1 MIEASRQFAMPYPL
15 PRPIPSLADRD
26 GEDHVFSTL
35 GGLRPRSV
43 SPTKNVGNRRRS
55 STIKST
61 LFSIFG
67 AAGGSG
73 SHQRGSSLPRSSSTL
88 SVGCGETAVEEDE
101 KSRRKSAAGGEL
113 GCLRHSRGS
122 FNGAISAPSSPE
134 QSSAN
139 EAEEGTASTSSCQR
153 DGVVDG
159 TTVGGNSTTC
169 SSTSNP
175 SRGSLKSFGREF
187 LCEYLTERGLLA
199 PKIISET
206 PDIRISIATSGDHV
220 FLPTM
225 SSSDDEYLA
234 RLNGLR
240 SDEEEAVEVEPDA
253 LQDRPLGNTPD
264 VPSHSLPGFS
274 DSTSLNDER
283 AIEDDTDDAS
293 DELPGGLETGG
304 SDTRT
309 CQRMSSLTSTSVATP
324 AFEIDNS
331 MATCTM
337 AVILSFPKV
346 TTLGNIRGELCSRV
360 RVYWHNGVPPTKS
373 FYEEFYCAGSLEW
386 ELNTNNAN
394 LYVPLN
400 VSSDEK
406 IIENNRNLRP
416 MKLFKNNSTEM
427 RPYLDKNQTR
437 TNLLKKVKLRKSQVF
452 QPGDYVFII
461 PVVFSN
467 HIPETLYMPSA
478 RVDYRFR
485 IATKISSDDQTA
497 VPGTDMDRGRQT
509 ETDQPSG
516 RRFSN
521 AIKKFKNNLHV
532 MNQAQTKSDELNEI
546 YSEYPIDVV
555 RTPPLISI
563 STANKPVY
571 INRVWANSLSY
582 EISFGQKYVPLG
594 SKVPVKIKLAPMCKG
609 IYLKRLRV
617 SVIEKI
623 TFVSKNYEYEY
634 DQIDPVAKDPYNPYF
649 SDFASRRKKERNIS
663 LLEVRTSEKGS
674 RAIREEIVENCIND
688 NLLAYAAADSD
699 DGQPII
705 GIAEPLMVETVLE
718 FPRYED
724 LNKKTA
730 RTVPP
735 YGIDVYTSVPNPEAA
750 SHVPTHRS
758 GVMGFLVNRRP
769 SLTHQSKG
777 SSDSG
782 QLGRPQS
789 DENFHETTLRSNSG
803 IPVQFHTNLNKT
815 KRGLYLDSLNFSNIY
830 SKHKLEFMLRISKID
845 DTNPKRLRHYEVL
858 IDTPVFLVSELCNNG
873 NMELPTYDMA
883 IKKQPP
889 LEADADAALP
899 PTFEEAISVPG
910 SPIQSPI
917 VSPFGSPNVRSRY
930 DADDLSI
937 QQLSLSRSNSIAG
950 PSETIPSSSHQ
961 MSLSHPMEANTRFNN
976 LDGILST
983 NAANNTDSGASSG
996 ANEPASFV
1004 TSQEP
1009 THGSGIF
1016 KSRYSLTQ
1024 NSGPPKDDED
1034 HGGTSEEEIPDS
1046 GPTASPPPG
1055 YDEVIPLMSDE
1066 E

>member
-1 MIEASRQFAMPYPL
+1 MPYPI
-15 PRPIPSLADRD
+15 PRPIPSLVDRN
-26 GEDHVFSTL
+26 GEDHVFS
-35 GGLRPRSV
+35 GFGPRSV
-43 SPTKNVGNRRRS
+43 SPTRNVGNRRRS

-73 SHQRGSSLPRSSSTL
+73 AHQRGSSLPRSSSTL
-88 SVGCGETAVEEDE
+88 SVGRGETAVEDAE
-101 KSRRKSAAGGEL
+101 KMRRKSTAGGEL
-113 GCLRHSRGS
+113 GSLRHSQGS
-122 FNGAISAPSSPE
+122 SNGAMITPPSEE
-134 QSSAN
+134 QGSAN
-139 EAEEGTASTSSCQR
+139 EAEEATTSTSAGQR
-153 DGVVDG
+153 DGSSA
-159 TTVGGNSTTC
+159 VGGNSTTC
-169 SSTSNP
+169 SSTTNP

-199 PKIISET
+199 PKIISDT

-225 SSSDDEYLA
+225 SSNDDEYLA
-234 RLNGLR
+234 RLSGLR

-253 LQDRPLGNTPD
+253 LQDRPFGNTPD
-264 VPSHSLPGFS
+264 LPGHSLPNLS
-274 DSTSLNDER
+274 DSSSVSDDR

-293 DELPGGLETGG
+293 DDLSGRLETGG
-304 SDTRT
+304 CNTRT
-309 CQRMSSLTSTSVATP
+309 LRRQSSIGSTSVSTP

-331 MATCTM
+331 MATCTI

-346 TTLGNIRGELCSRV
+346 TTLGNIRAELCSRV

-386 ELNTNNAN
+386 ELSANNPN

-416 MKLFKNNSTEM
+416 MKLFKNNASEM

-437 TNLLKKVKLRKSQVF
+437 IELLKKVKLRKSQVF

-485 IATKISSDDQTA
+485 IATKISSDDQTT
-497 VPGTDMDRGRQT
+497 VSNVDSDRGRQT
-509 ETDQPSG
+509 EADQSSG

-521 AIKKFKNNLHV
+521 AIKKFKTNLHIT
-532 MNQAQTKSDELNEI
+532 NQPQTKSDELNDI

-582 EISFGQKYVPLG
+582 EISFGQKYVSLG
-594 SKVPVKIKLAPMCKG
+594 SKVPVKIKLAPICKG

-688 NLLAYAAADSD
+688 NLLAYAVADSD
-699 DGQPII
+699 DGQPTI
-705 GIAEPLMVETVLE
+705 GIAEPLMIETVLE

-735 YGIDVYTSVPNPEAA
+735 YGIDVYASVPNPEAA
-750 SHVPTHRS
+750 SHAASHRG
-758 GVMGFLVNRRP
+758 GVIGFLAGRRP
-769 SLTHQSKG
+769 SLTHQNKG

-782 QLGRPQS
+782 QSVRPQS
-789 DENFHETTLRSNSG
+789 DEGFHATTVRSNSG

-815 KRGLYLDSLNFSNIY
+815 KRGLYLDSLHFSNIY

-845 DTNPKRLRHYEVL
+845 DTNQKRLRHYEVL

-883 IKKQPP
+883 VKTQPLGEP
-889 LEADADAALP
+889 EADATLP

-930 DADDLSI
+930 DAEELSI
-937 QQLSLSRSNSIAG
+937 QQLSLSRSNSIAA
-950 PSETIPSSSHQ
+950 PTETIPSSSNQ
-961 MSLSHPMEANTRFNN
+961 MSLSHSTEANTRFNN

-983 NAANNTDSGASSG
+983 NATSNIAGEASSD
-996 ANEPASFV
+996 ANDPASTA

-1009 THGSGIF
+1009 THGSRIF
-1016 KSRYSLTQ
+1016 RNRYSMTS
-1024 NSGPPKDDED
+1024 NNTAPRPDED
-1034 HGGTSEEEIPDS
+1034 NRSSSGELPDNE
-1046 GPTASPPPG
+1046 ALVSPPPS

>member
-1 MIEASRQFAMPYPL
+1 MPYPI
-15 PRPIPSLADRD
+15 PRPIPSLVDRD
-26 GEDHVFSTL
+26 GEDRVFS
-35 GGLRPRSV
+35 GLSGFGPRSA
-43 SPTKNVGNRRRS
+43 SPTRKIVNRRRS

-73 SHQRGSSLPRSSSTL
+73 SHQRGSSLPRSGSSL
-88 SVGCGETAVEEDE
+88 SVGRGETAVEENE
-101 KSRRKSAAGGEL
+101 KGRRKSAAGGEL
-113 GCLRHSRGS
+113 GSLRHSIGS
-122 FNGAISAPSSPE
+122 SNGAISTGSSAE
-134 QSSAN
+134 QSSGN
-139 EAEEGTASTSSCQR
+139 EAEEGTAWSSSGQEG
-153 DGVVDG
+153 GVVDG
-159 TTVGGNSTTC
+159 NAVGGNLTTC
-169 SSTSNP
+169 SSTTNP
-175 SRGSLKSFGREF
+175 SRGSLKSFGKEF

-199 PKIISET
+199 PRVISDT

-225 SSSDDEYLA
+225 SSNDDEYLA

-240 SDEEEAVEVEPDA
+240 SDEEEAVEVDPDA
-253 LQDRPLGNTPD
+253 LQDRPFGNTPD
-264 VPSHSLPGFS
+264 LPSGALPNLS
-274 DSTSLNDER
+274 DSYSLSDER

-293 DELPGGLETGG
+293 DELSGRIETGD

-309 CQRMSSLTSTSVATP
+309 FRRRSSVASTSVTTP

-331 MATCTM
+331 MATCTI

-346 TTLGNIRGELCSRV
+346 TTLGNIRAELCSRV

-386 ELNTNNAN
+386 ELSASNPN

-406 IIENNRNLRP
+406 VIENNRNLRP
-416 MKLFKNNSTEM
+416 MKLFKNNASEM
-427 RPYLDKNQTR
+427 RPYLDKNRTR
-437 TNLLKKVKLRKSQVF
+437 MELLKKVKLRQSQVF

-485 IATKISSDDQTA
+485 IATRISSDDQTSA
-497 VPGTDMDRGRQT
+497 SNAELDRGRQT
-509 ETDQPSG
+509 ETGQHSG

-521 AIKKFKNNLHV
+521 AIKKFKNNLHIT
-532 MNQAQTKSDELNEI
+532 NQAQTKSDESNEI

-582 EISFGQKYVPLG
+582 EISFGQKYVSLG
-594 SKVPVKIKLAPMCKG
+594 SKVPVKIKLAPISKG

-688 NLLAYAAADSD
+688 NLLAYVAADSD
-699 DGQPII
+699 DGQPTI
-705 GIAEPLMVETVLE
+705 GIAEPLMIETVLE

-735 YGIDVYTSVPNPEAA
+735 YGIDVYASVPNPEAA
-750 SHVPTHRS
+750 SHATPHRG

-782 QLGRPQS
+782 QSARPQS
-789 DENFHETTLRSNSG
+789 DEGFHATTVRSNSG

-815 KRGLYLDSLNFSNIY
+815 KRGLYLDSLHFSNIY

-883 IKKQPP
+883 VKTHPMGEP
-889 LEADADAALP
+889 DADAVLP

-930 DADDLSI
+930 DAEELSI
-937 QQLSLSRSNSIAG
+937 QQLSLSRSNSIAT
-950 PSETIPSSSHQ
+950 PSETIPSSSNQ
-961 MSLSHPMEANTRFNN
+961 MSLSHSMEANTRFNN

-983 NAANNTDSGASSG
+983 NAASNADNGASSG
-996 ANEPASFV
+996 ANEPASS
-1004 TSQEP
+1004 TTAQEP
-1009 THGSGIF
+1009 THGSRLF
-1016 KSRYSLTQ
+1016 KTRYSLTP
-1024 NSGPPKDDED
+1024 NSTAPKDDED
-1034 HGGTSEEEIPDS
+1034 IRASSEEEFRHNEAI
-1046 GPTASPPPG
+1046 TSPPPS